1 MSHKVPV
8 FVFGALLWAALG
20 GVAASEVATLQKTI
34 DGKAAEAEQARTAL
48 ADAEQALARLE
59 AEQQALEAA
68 TDGLAAERDAA
79 LAALEAQFE
88 RVVADPDTPLQAELQ
103 AYRAAAAAQARHGS
117 TLTAQQEQIAAARTR
132 LSALRTE
139 AETAAIDL
147 ATLRAG
153 LDRARAQRLLRE
165 LNVDGEQRL
174 TNAISCAMDET
185 IADCMARGEQTARR
199 VARNRFAQDLFA
211 QVTEAEVVAKH
222 QVAAGVEP
230 QVVESTITD
239 SGFRGQGEYF
249 VTMTA
254 SLRTEA
260 TLTDACRLLGL
271 SEAECQGELPPD
283 RAAAAAAPVPATPPP
298 EVVDAPDDA
307 DPDAETVEP
316 AAAGEERYQLT
327 VRSNVYYDEVFID
340 GVPYGSTKLDVML
353 PPGEYDIEV
362 RKPGH
367 TAYRERIEL
376 NGSRTLR
383 AQLAELAEP

>member
-8 FVFGALLWAALG
+8 FVLGALLCAVLG

-34 DGKAAEAEQARTAL
+34 DSKAAEVEQARAALAEAEQG
-48 ADAEQALARLE
+48 LARLE

-68 TDGLAAERDAA
+68 TDDLAAQRDAA

-88 RVVADPDTPLQAELQ
+88 RVVADPDAPLESKLQ
-103 AYRAAAAAQARHGS
+103 AYREAAAARERHGS
-117 TLTAQQEQIAAARTR
+117 ALTAQKERIAAARAR
-132 LSALRTE
+132 VSALRTE
-139 AETAAIDL
+139 AETAAITL
-147 ATLRAG
+147 AKLTAG

-165 LNVDGEQRL
+165 LNVVGEQRL
-174 TNAISCAMDET
+174 TNAITCAMDET
-185 IADCMARGEQTARR
+185 IAGCMERGEQTARR

-211 QVTEAEVVAKH
+211 QVTETDLVAKN
-222 QVAAGVEP
+222 QIAAGVEP
-230 QVVESTITD
+230 QVVESTVAD

-254 SLRTEA
+254 KVRTDA

-271 SEAECQGELPPD
+271 SDAQCQGELPPD
-283 RAAAAAAPVPATPPP
+283 SAAAAAATPAAPPP
-298 EVVDAPDDA
+298 EVVDAPDAEPDA
-307 DPDAETVEP
+307 DAQAPA
-316 AAAGEERYQLT
+316 AAAGEARYQLT

-376 NGSRTLR
+376 NASRTLR
-383 AQLAELAEP
+383 AELAEL